1 MSIFR
6 RKKKQDVLAAEI
18 GLIDEN
24 SPFAIREAYKSLY
37 TNIVYIGVDDKCKKL
52 VVTSAVPSE
61 AKSTVSTN
69 LAYTIAANSENKK
82 VLLIDADMRAPK
94 VNKLFGIDE
103 NERGLSEYLAGVDEE
118 PNFIYLEDKNMTILT
133 AGGKSVNPT
142 QLLSSSVMGQ
152 LFSECE
158 KKFDYI
164 IIDTPP
170 VNIVTDAVLFNNYV
184 NGYIISTLSEYSD
197 TKTVSECLNRLNQV
211 GAEIIGFVFSGVK
224 LKNYGGK
231 YRYAKHYKRYTGE

>member
-6 RKKKQDVLAAEI
+6 KKKKQEALATEI

-69 LAYTIAANSENKK
+69 LAYTIASNSEDKK

-94 VNKLFGIDE
+94 VNRLFGIDE
-103 NERGLSEYLAGVDEE
+103 NERGLSEYLAGVDEK
-118 PNFIYLEDKNMTILT
+118 PNFIYLEDKKMTVVE
-133 AGGKSVNPT
+133 S
-142 QLLSSSVMGQ
+142 
-152 LFSECE
+152 F
-158 KKFDYI
+158 
-164 IIDTPP
+164 
-170 VNIVTDAVLFNNYV
+170 
-184 NGYIISTLSEYSD
+184 
-197 TKTVSECLNRLNQV
+197 
-211 GAEIIGFVFSGVK
+211 
-224 LKNYGGK
+224 
-231 YRYAKHYKRYTGE
+231 